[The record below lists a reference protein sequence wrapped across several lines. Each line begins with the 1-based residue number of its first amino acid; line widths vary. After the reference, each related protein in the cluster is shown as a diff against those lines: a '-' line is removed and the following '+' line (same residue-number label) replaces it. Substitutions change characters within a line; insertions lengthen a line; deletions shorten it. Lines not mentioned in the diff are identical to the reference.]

1 MKRNLHTKVILKI
14 ASAGLLLLV
23 GLMPV
28 GCNDHPKEEDNT
40 PPPTPAIHFAENGQ
54 SRYVVVS
61 AMGAEGYDMADQFR
75 GYFAAATGITLEY
88 KADVL
93 LPAAGDACEI
103 VIGSTDRD
111 GLFDADVEGIVT
123 DGYLLKVAG
132 SRLLIYADDEEGYE
146 KAFAA
151 FFREAMGIEDITQLQ
166 APADSA
172 VSLPRDFVLRG
183 EPTYRIEQNKTRSGY
198 SYRVEGGE
206 IREDNRCTFKETLT
220 YHFDTPIATTFNV
233 YTLHYTCSA
242 YLRGEITYIQ
252 SGVTHTEEFFLE
264 PGEKATFRSFCD
276 GAVKGKNGRT
286 VSALTLTP
294 LQKQTVRFTL
304 SDFTVS
310 SESLPGEDVVY
321 ISDGKYRLGVKL
333 SWGGGVSYLED
344 LQDGDDSLTN
354 LLNNHDTG
362 RLIQQSYYGAQS
374 APYETAVYS
383 GNVWAYNPV
392 QGGDQYGNTSKLV
405 DYTVSADGREI
416 WVKCQ
421 PLDWAHKNSRTPSY
435 MENTYS
441 LKEGHVRVDNR
452 FIDFSGYPH
461 NLRQQEVPAFYTVSY
476 FSDFVFYFG
485 DSPWTGDTLTVKKD
499 LPFWAGNSPDPYFRL
514 RNDENWCAWVTSTGY
529 ALGLYSPLANVLV
542 AGRYLY
548 NGSKSPANAAT
559 SYVAPLLT
567 HQLEFCKPYT
577 YSYYITTGTVEE
589 VRGRFE
595 TIRRG
600 K

>member
-1 MKRNLHTKVILKI
+1 MNFRSTPVRFVLGVLLSICPLL
-14 ASAGLLLLV
+14 AGC
-23 GLMPV
+23 GDGTAGGAP
-28 GCNDHPKEEDNT
+28 T
-40 PPPTPAIHFAENGQ
+40 PPPPPPICFAENGH
-54 SRYVVVS
+54 SDYTVVS
-61 AMGAEGYDMADQFR
+61 AMGADGYDMADKFR
-75 GYFAAATGITLEY
+75 SYFTAATGIELEY
-88 KADVL
+88 RADVMF
-93 LPAAGDACEI
+93 PAEEGGREI

-111 GLFDADVEGIVT
+111 GFFGADVEGIFT
-123 DGYLLKVAG
+123 DGYLLQVAAN
-132 SRLLIYADDEEGYE
+132 RLLIYADDKEGFE

-151 FFREAMGIEDITQLQ
+151 FFREAMRIEDITQLQ
-166 APADSA
+166 APVDAA
-172 VSLPRDFVLRG
+172 ASLPHDFVLRG
-183 EPTYRIEQNKTRSGY
+183 EPTYRIEQNKTRSGN
-198 SYRVEGGE
+198 SYRIEGGE

-264 PGEKATFRSFCD
+264 PGEDVIFRSFCD
-276 GAVKGKNGRT
+276 GAVKGKTGRT
-286 VSALTLTP
+286 VSALSLTP
-294 LQKQTVRFTL
+294 LQKQTARFTL

-310 SESLPGEDVVY
+310 SESLPGEDVAY

-405 DYTVSADGREI
+405 DYTVSEDGKEI

-441 LKEGHVRVDNR
+441 LKDGHVRVDNR

-461 NLRQQEVPAFYTVSY
+461 NRRQQEVPAFYTVSY

-485 DSPWTGDTLTVKKD
+485 DSPWTGDTLTVKRD
-499 LPFWAGNSPDPYFRL
+499 LPFWAGNSPDPYYRL
-514 RNDENWCAWVTSTGY
+514 KNDENWCAWVTPTGY
-529 ALGLYSPLANVLV
+529 ALGLYSPLADVLV

-559 SYVAPLLT
+559 SYVAPLLS

-577 YSYYITTGTVEE
+577 YSYYITTGTVES
-589 VRGRFE
+589 VRSTF
-595 TIRRG
+595 TAIRRG